1 MDHCTH
7 IYNSYTFL
15 RLRLSLNNLAQI
27 AYIFRK
33 KLLFL
38 CLWGGGMQFGIKN
51 TIIEVLKV
59 KIDRPDT
66 RLRAGA
72 L

>member
-1 MDHCTH
+1 MDHCAH
-7 IYNSYTFL
+7 IYNSHTFPS
-15 RLRLSLNNLAQI
+15 LSLNNLAQI

-33 KLLFL
+33 KLLYYV
-38 CLWGGGMQFGIKN
+38 CRGNAIWDKN